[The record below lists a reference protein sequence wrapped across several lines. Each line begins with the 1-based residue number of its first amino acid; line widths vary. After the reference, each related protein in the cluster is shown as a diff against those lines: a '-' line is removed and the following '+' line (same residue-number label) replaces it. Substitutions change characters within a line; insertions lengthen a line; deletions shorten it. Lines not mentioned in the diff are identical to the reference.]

1 MIKLA
6 DFCKAGLL
14 FVETQFSPYLSTAS
28 IFLQLLETSLSQTRL
43 DGVSL
48 ITTLARPLNQTHCI
62 DDCGTMAILA
72 HQCEAVLSSRTT
84 CAPIHTTL
92 KDATGRQ
99 LYLATNFASPERH
112 HSKIVSTTENQPP
125 AIPRLPTFDVRKV
138 VQQFREVTE
147 SRQQSSNDCKLTTLL
162 RIRMSPTRTALTTD
176 EATHSCTSEELS
188 DSNDPSQHRLNT
200 LTCFG
205 KLAIELRTIIWR
217 FSLPRQRKVHVNTR
231 INLDTSGKFH
241 LFSKSHSR
249 SSSIFWVN
257 RDSRA
262 IALKHYRA
270 LLQDSSNPRR
280 KT

>member
-6 DFCKAGLL
+6 DFCKAGLP

-62 DDCGTMAILA
+62 DDCG
-72 HQCEAVLSSRTT
+72 AVLSSRTT

-99 LYLATNFASPERH
+99 LYLATNFPSPERH

-125 AIPRLPTFDVRKV
+125 AIPRLLTFDVRKV

-162 RIRMSPTRTALTTD
+162 RFRIVTHQASVDHGRSHAQLYLRRAFRLERSFPTSTQYF
-176 EATHSCTSEELS
+176 HM
-188 DSNDPSQHRLNT
+188 
-200 LTCFG
+200 F
-205 KLAIELRTIIWR
+205 
-217 FSLPRQRKVHVNTR
+217 RQACH
-231 INLDTSGKFH
+231 
-241 LFSKSHSR
+241 
-249 SSSIFWVN
+249 
-257 RDSRA
+257 
-262 IALKHYRA
+262 
-270 LLQDSSNPRR
+270 
-280 KT
+280 

>member
-1 MIKLA
+1 MKSFLDMIKLA
-6 DFCKAGLL
+6 DFCKAGLP

-62 DDCGTMAILA
+62 DDCGTMVILA

-99 LYLATNFASPERH
+99 LYLATNFPSPERH

-125 AIPRLPTFDVRKV
+125 AIPRLLTFDVRKV

-162 RIRMSPTRTALTTD
+162 RIRIVP
-176 EATHSCTSEELS
+176 H
-188 DSNDPSQHRLNT
+188 
-200 LTCFG
+200 
-205 KLAIELRTIIWR
+205 
-217 FSLPRQRKVHVNTR
+217 
-231 INLDTSGKFH
+231 
-241 LFSKSHSR
+241 
-249 SSSIFWVN
+249 
-257 RDSRA
+257 
-262 IALKHYRA
+262 
-270 LLQDSSNPRR
+270 QDSVDHGRSHAQLYLRR
-280 KT
+280 AFRLERSFPTSTQYFHMFRQACH